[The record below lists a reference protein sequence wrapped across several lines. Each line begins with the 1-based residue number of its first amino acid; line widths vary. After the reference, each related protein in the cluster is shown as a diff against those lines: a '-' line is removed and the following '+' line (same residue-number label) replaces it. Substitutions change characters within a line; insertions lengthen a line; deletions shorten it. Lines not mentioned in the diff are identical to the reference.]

1 MATTIESQG
10 VTVAISYGTSPT
22 VFSTIANVID
32 FSGPGGQASVIDITN
47 LASTAREKRMGLPDE
62 GQLTLN
68 LNLDPDDATH
78 ILLRDARKNRQ
89 KCEFKITLT
98 DSTPTTLSFAG
109 YVLGFVVSGGV
120 DDVVKTAITIEIDGP
135 VTWA

>member
-1 MATTIESQG
+1 MPTSIESQG
-10 VTVAISYGTSPT
+10 VTVAISYGESPT
-22 VFSTIANVID
+22 SFQTIANVID
-32 FSGPGGQASVIDITN
+32 FSGPGGQASVIDVTN

-68 LNLDPDDATH
+68 LNLDPDAATH
-78 ILLRDARKNRQ
+78 QLLRNARAARQ
-89 KCEFKITLT
+89 RCEFRITLT
-98 DSTPTTLSFAG
+98 DSTPTTATFLG
-109 YVLGFVVSGGV
+109 YVLGYVVSGGV